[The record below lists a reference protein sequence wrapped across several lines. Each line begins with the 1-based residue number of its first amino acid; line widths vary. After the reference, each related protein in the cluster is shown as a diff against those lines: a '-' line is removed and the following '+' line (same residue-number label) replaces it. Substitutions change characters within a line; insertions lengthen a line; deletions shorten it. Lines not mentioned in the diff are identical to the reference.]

1 MPTLV
6 SELPTLNVDFLDR
19 GLVNDPYPTLEAIR
33 AAGPVVYNKLAD
45 RYMVTSYR
53 HCAEILGNTRM
64 FNSQQSVPRVKAL
77 FGGITMQSLD
87 GPSHGDVR
95 GIWAEQFLRAGVQ
108 QHREMITQVVD
119 QRLLPFVDRVRS
131 GETVDAVP
139 AMTRGIP
146 VLVIAHMLG
155 IEPGHFQ
162 QFSDWSDAMAA
173 KGEATLDRT
182 ERGRELIRKGE
193 EATAALNEYVRGQ
206 LRKRRESDDRDL
218 IDKMNNSPYAR
229 EHLAEQDKV
238 ASITQ
243 LVFAGNETTAGLMAT
258 ALVVLARHPDQRL
271 LLARD
276 RSLIPQALEEIHRC
290 NTLSQSF
297 QRHACSDEAEV
308 AGVSIPN
315 GAEMMPLLGAAN
327 RDPDRWPDP
336 NCFDLL
342 RQRKSH
348 LGFGFG
354 IHSCLGI
361 NLARLEAQIW
371 LNRLLDE
378 LPGFTLEGE
387 TDWGTSFSPR
397 RPVAVYV
404 QA

>member
-1 MPTLV
+1 MATLA
-6 SELPTLNVDFLDR
+6 SDLPTLNVDFLDPA
-19 GLVNDPYPTLEAIR
+19 LVKDPYPTLEAIR
-33 AAGPVVYNKLAD
+33 AAGPVVYNELAG

-53 HCAEILGNTRM
+53 HCAEILGNVRM

-77 FGGITMQSLD
+77 FGGVTMQSLD
-87 GPSHGDVR
+87 GPGHGDVR
-95 GIWAEQFLRAGVQ
+95 GIWAAEFTRAGVG
-108 QHREMITQVVD
+108 QHRETITRVVE

-146 VLVIAHMLG
+146 TLVIAHMLG

-173 KGEATLDRT
+173 KGEATLDHT
-182 ERGRELIRKGE
+182 ERGRELARRGE
-193 EATAALNEYVRGQ
+193 EATAALNAYIREQ
-206 LRKRRESDDRDL
+206 LRTRPPLADQDL
-218 IDKMNNSPYAR
+218 IDKMNSSPYAR
-229 EHLAEQDKV
+229 EHLSEQDKV

-258 ALVVLARHPDQRL
+258 ALVVLASHPDQRM
-271 LLARD
+271 LLAGD
-276 RSLIPQALEEIHRC
+276 RSLIPQAVEEIHRC

-297 QRHACSDEAEV
+297 QRHACSDDASV

-336 NCFDLL
+336 DRFDVL
-342 RQRKSH
+342 RPRKSH

-354 IHSCLGI
+354 MHSCLGI
-361 NLARLEAQIW
+361 NLGRLEVQIW

-378 LPGFTLEGE
+378 LPDFTVEGE
-387 TDWGTSFSPR
+387 TNWGTSFAPR
-397 RPVAVYV
+397 RPVAVHV
-404 QA
+404 RA